1 MHIKTILVP
10 IDFSQHS
17 LHALQIASRL
27 AAERGASLDLLHVWQ
42 PREEFTVQSPPAI
55 VLAAQEQAART
66 RLEQLQAAGYSGNSR
81 LHLSIGAVADEII
94 RCAEACNSDLI
105 VMGTYGCSG
114 MRPYAV
120 GSVAEAVVRRAAC
133 PVLTCKLITALRP
146 MTPRA
151 FAC

>member
-42 PREEFTVQSPPAI
+42 PREEFTAQSLPAI
-55 VLAAQEQAART
+55 VLAAQEQAARA
-66 RLEQLQAAGYSGNSR
+66 RLEQLQTAGYGGNSR
-81 LHLSIGAVADEII
+81 HHLSIGGVADEII
-94 RCAEACNSDLI
+94 RFAEAHHTDLI

-114 MRPYAV
+114 LRPFAV
-120 GSVAEAVVRRAAC
+120 GSAAEAVVRRAAC
-133 PVLTCKLITALRP
+133 PVLTCKLMAALLP
-146 MTPRA
+146 TTGRA
-151 FAC
+151 VAC